1 MARRF
6 VWSSYRPMRPLYEGM
21 VKQNLQLP
29 DHPGTEGLAWARV
42 GERDWS
48 QGDAFETT
56 MEWLY
61 ARTHDYAQ

>member
-1 MARRF
+1 
-6 VWSSYRPMRPLYEGM
+6 MRPLYEGM